1 MIIKVHFKADVRIK
15 GDLKN
20 GITLED
26 LMKQSPSSEF
36 ERTGY
41 DKGFFGRCY
50 DNDEVFEYNSM
61 AEFMIK
67 FDKDIEGFFDSYLDR
82 KFGEWRDGFRGGMY
96 YQHFEIIKIEGSE
109 NI

>member
-20 GITLED
+20 GFTLED
-26 LMKQSPSSEF
+26 LMAQSPSSEF
-36 ERTGY
+36 ESTGHE
-41 DKGFFGRCY
+41 KSFFGRCY

-61 AEFMIK
+61 AEFMVK
-67 FDKDIEGFFDSYLDR
+67 FDKDIEEFFNSYLDR
-82 KFGEWRDGFRGGMY
+82 KFREWTIGFRGGIY